1 MCFDDKLNN
10 VFGLL
15 SCCGGHYRELK
26 GTGSL
31 NHAAYLCQNLANL
44 PLESNEVSW
53 DCKAFSGPQQRER
66 KRMERKPAPA
76 ADFV

>member
-1 MCFDDKLNN
+1 MHFDGKPNN

-15 SCCGGHYRELK
+15 SCCGGHRRELK

-31 NHAAYLCQNLANL
+31 NHAAYLCQKLTKL

-53 DCKAFSGPQQRER
+53 DWRAFSGPQYC
-66 KRMERKPAPA
+66 KGERKPAPA
-76 ADFV
+76 ADLV